1 MFNKGGKKDEYKSIE
16 IIKHQINELL
26 MNYHKFVTK
35 ILIGENKDTQKLC
48 EEPYI
53 EVIKLIISNNPIYS
67 QLLELIN
74 RDKKSLS
81 VYYLNIIILYL

>member
-1 MFNKGGKKDEYKSIE
+1 MFNKGEKKDEYKSIE

-35 ILIGENKDTQKLC
+35 ILIAENIDTQKLC